1 MQILQASNLTN
12 ESNMNLTNVKSLEFN
27 RNHALKYHTIFLK
40 WKKLVFFYFSAFL
53 VFTGTFSNS
62 YDFISTKICIELQN
76 TKSVIKRI
84 VDIEISVASSLKD
97 RIDTVT

>member
-40 WKKLVFFYFSAFL
+40 
-53 VFTGTFSNS
+53 
-62 YDFISTKICIELQN
+62 
-76 TKSVIKRI
+76 
-84 VDIEISVASSLKD
+84 
-97 RIDTVT
+97 